1 MAWRRR
7 VMWTVFFVGL
17 FAVVLRWHGLRFSGP
32 HHLLPAQAVLE
43 PALNRKIDRLATSRE
58 VDSPRKAL
66 DLALELTSQSLKYT
80 SEPSVRYEF
89 GVQEAEGNDAAYT
102 QLFVAVFNRIADGRQ
117 LKARARAVR
126 STSPT
131 VFGLKLPK
139 PAPAQ
144 HDWVM
149 VQPAHGTAAESW
161 FVDPTFHD
169 ALLGWGIE
177 GNVTGFV
184 PIDSE
189 AEAPGVDEPVYDDP
203 EAGSDDFGSDDY
215 GPGDSDEEA
224 DLDLAPQASRNSPRK
239 PASAQASGSR
249 TNKSTGKATAI
260 PAAVIQKT
268 DE

>member
-17 FAVVLRWHGLRFSGP
+17 FAVVLRWHGLRFAGP
-32 HHLLPAQAVLE
+32 HRMLPEQALLE

-66 DLALELTSQSLKYT
+66 DLALELTSQSLRYS
-80 SEPSVRYEF
+80 SEPSARYDF
-89 GVQEAEGNDAAYT
+89 GLQEAAGNDAAYA

-126 STSPT
+126 SSSPT
-131 VFGLKLPK
+131 VFGFRVPK
-139 PAPAQ
+139 PAPSQ

-149 VQPAHGTAAESW
+149 VQPSHGTAAESW

-184 PIDSE
+184 PIDSQSE
-189 AEAPGVDEPVYDDP
+189 ADAPGVDEPVYDDP
-203 EAGSDDFGSDDY
+203 AYDDPAYDGE
-215 GPGDSDEEA
+215 PDEQPE
-224 DLDLAPQASRNSPRK
+224 LDQEPQAAHGAPRK
-239 PASAQASGSR
+239 RAPAHASPASR
-249 TNKSTGKATAI
+249 THINTGKARAM

>member
-1 MAWRRR
+1 P
-7 VMWTVFFVGL
+7 
-17 FAVVLRWHGLRFSGP
+17 AV
-32 HHLLPAQAVLE
+32 
-43 PALNRKIDRLATSRE
+43 
-58 VDSPRKAL
+58 
-66 DLALELTSQSLKYT
+66 
-80 SEPSVRYEF
+80 PSVRYEF

-189 AEAPGVDEPVYDDP
+189 ADAPAVDEPVYDDP
-203 EAGSDDFGSDDY
+203 EAGPGSDDFGSDDFGSDDF
-215 GPGDSDEEA
+215 GPGDSDEAA
-224 DLDLAPQASRNSPRK
+224 DLDLAPRAARNAPRK
-239 PASAQASGSR
+239 RASAQASGSR
-249 TNKSTGKATAI
+249 TSKSTGKATAI